1 MAKGD
6 REIFKADTE
15 DGYTK
20 IADLLLEALAMAK
33 LNGVQKGIC
42 LFLWR
47 RTYGWDQK
55 KDQISLKE
63 FAQACDT
70 SEPYISRQLK
80 QLIQWKV
87 ITRTSYEPGK
97 VPGYTFNTRVAQ
109 WDKGCINVQG
119 LSECIIQGLYIC
131 ARVNQESALEPQGI
145 EPPLYTDY
153 KHNND
158 LNNNDHDKAH
168 ESDLSTGLPKEL
180 STGKDDPGSREL
192 FTVFEK
198 EFGRPLS
205 PIEFEQINQ
214 WVGEHSELLVR
225 EALKRAVLLGKYNLK
240 YINSILVEWKKNN
253 IQTIQAVQNYDAEF
267 EKRKVQARSRDGPK
281 KGQARAPDL
290 SEMKEKEFIRG
301 LYRKGPRDTDK
312 EKKKEFIKTLYV

>member
-6 REIFKADTE
+6 RENFKADTE
-15 DGYTK
+15 DGYTR

-55 KDQISLKE
+55 EDQISLKE

-87 ITRTSYEPGK
+87 IIRTSYEPGK

-109 WDKGCINVQG
+109 WDKGCIKVQG
-119 LSECIIQGLYIC
+119 LSECAIQGLYIC
-131 ARVNQESALEPQGI
+131 ARVNQDSALEPQGI
-145 EPPLYTDY
+145 ELPLYTDY
-153 KHNND
+153 KHIN
-158 LNNNDHDKAH
+158 NNNDHDKAAK
-168 ESDLSTGLPKEL
+168 SDLSTGKL
-180 STGKDDPGSREL
+180 STEEDDQGSREL

-214 WVGEHSELLVR
+214 WVDEHTGLLVR
-225 EALKRAVLLGKYNLK
+225 EALKRAVLLGKFNFK
-240 YINSILVEWKKNN
+240 YIDSILLEWKKNN
-253 IQTIQAVQNYDAEF
+253 IQTIQAVREYDDEF

-281 KGQARAPDL
+281 RGQARAPDP
-290 SEMKEKEFIRG
+290 SEMEEKEFIRS
-301 LYRKGPRDTDK
+301 LYNKGPQDPAK
-312 EKKKEFIKTLYV
+312 EKKKEFIRTLYS